1 MVFLGSTAMQDNLCS
16 ANCVCNYS
24 LDATIQTALG
34 AGVDVAAGVSKLQ
47 DCSSIWKSEYDNAGA
62 VLKVLE
68 EVFNCRGFCAS
79 PTQEHFSFSDVNKQS
94 VPAQC
99 QGEFDKY
106 LSSVTLG
113 PSGTFFGTGFF
124 CLLMLIVLV
133 VMAIS
138 HFRYQNMPEAK
149 PMTNMA
155 MGANIV
161 QEGDS
166 SMQLKPGFGLPEA
179 GK

>member
-1 MVFLGSTAMQDNLCS
+1 M
-16 ANCVCNYS
+16 
-24 LDATIQTALG
+24 
-34 AGVDVAAGVSKLQ
+34 
-47 DCSSIWKSEYDNAGA
+47 
-62 VLKVLE
+62 
-68 EVFNCRGFCAS
+68 
-79 PTQEHFSFSDVNKQS
+79 NKQS